1 MYVFIAV
8 LITIVWGSTFFIV
21 KDTVETVNEFYIVFV
36 RNGIAA
42 ALILP
47 YVWKKK
53 GYILFQKQNVI
64 FGAVIGFLLA
74 LTYTSQTIGL
84 KYTSSGHSAFITG
97 SAVVVVPF
105 IMAFFFKQKLKA
117 AELITTAFVVL
128 GIFLLTYDADTAI
141 NKGDLITIITL
152 FAYAFHIVSSSKFVA
167 KTDVLSLITHQ
178 FIWAAVFSRLAYLF
192 WGKHSGTISSYD
204 WSMLIYLGVIGTLFC
219 YFASVWV
226 LKYIS
231 AVQLIVIFALEP
243 VFAALFAYIFAEE
256 TLNLKE
262 ISGSFIIISS
272 IIFYQILESRNRN
285 KAV

>member
-1 MYVFIAV
+1 MYLFIAV

-47 YVWKKK
+47 YAWKTK
-53 GYILFQKQNVI
+53 GKILFQKQNI
-64 FGAVIGFLLA
+64 IYGAIIGLLLA
-74 LTYTSQTIGL
+74 VTYASQTIGL

-105 IMAFFFKQKLKA
+105 IMAFFFKQKLRA
-117 AELITTAFVVL
+117 PELITTAVVVI
-128 GIFLLTYDADTAI
+128 GIFLLTYDAETAI
-141 NKGDLITIITL
+141 NKGDIITIMTL
-152 FAYAFHIVSSSKFVA
+152 FAYAFHIVYSSKFVV

-178 FIWAAVFSRLAYLF
+178 FVWSAIFSGIAFLLF
-192 WGKHSGTISSYD
+192 GSSSGDISQND
-204 WSMLIYLGVIGTLFC
+204 WIMLIYLGVIGTLFC

-231 AVQLIVIFALEP
+231 AVKLIVIFALEP
-243 VFAALFAYIFAEE
+243 VFASIFAYLFADEM
-256 TLNLKE
+256 LNSRE
-262 ISGSFIIISS
+262 ITGSLLIISS
-272 IIFYQILESRNRN
+272 IIFYQIIETRNRN
-285 KAV
+285 KI